1 MQRYGTLLPAPPLSR
16 ALWLTLLVLAGL
28 LLWDQTQLDLW
39 LAHLVGSPAGF
50 ALRENWLLETVLHDD
65 ARRASW
71 LLILGLSLG
80 VWWPV
85 GPLTRIDFSSRLQLA
100 ATTLAAA
107 FAVSLLKGFSDTS
120 CPWDLGVFGG
130 AARYV
135 PQHWMFIADGG
146 PGHCFPAGHASSGF
160 AFVAGYFCFRDT
172 DPRLARI
179 WLAAALVAGLL
190 LGLAQQLR
198 GAHFMSHTLWTGWI
212 CWAVAFIL
220 DLVWPRHLE
229 EQS

>member
-1 MQRYGTLLPAPPLSR
+1 MQRSGALAPAPSLSP
-16 ALWLTLLVLAGL
+16 ALWLTLFALAALLAWDQTRLDLVLA
-28 LLWDQTQLDLW
+28 Q
-39 LAHLVGSPAGF
+39 LVGGPGGF
-50 ALRENWLLETVLHDD
+50 ALRDNWLLENVLHDG

-71 LLILGLSLG
+71 VLVVALCLG

-85 GPLTRIDFSSRLQLA
+85 GPLARIDFSARLQLA
-100 ATTLAAA
+100 ATSLAAA

-120 CPWDLGVFGG
+120 CPWDLAGFGG

-135 PQHWMFIADGG
+135 PHWMFIADGG

-160 AFVAGYFCFRDT
+160 AFIGGYFAFRDT
-172 DPRLARI
+172 DLRLARI
-179 WLAAALVAGLL
+179 WLAAALGAGLL

-212 CWAVAFIL
+212 CWLVALML
-220 DLVWPRHLE
+220 DQMWPRHLE
-229 EQS
+229 EQP